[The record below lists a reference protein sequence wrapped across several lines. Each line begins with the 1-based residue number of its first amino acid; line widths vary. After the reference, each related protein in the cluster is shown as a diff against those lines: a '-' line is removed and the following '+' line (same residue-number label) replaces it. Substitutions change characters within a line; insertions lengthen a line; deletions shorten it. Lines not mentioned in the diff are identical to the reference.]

1 MRRVWAGS
9 LVALAAA
16 LIMAAC
22 GGGTLSPTPG
32 GGGTPPV
39 ANAPPVVKSIAV
51 SDSRVEAGAPVTLTA
66 TVEDA
71 ETPVANLSFSWTIP
85 PGSVTGTGNGSAIT
99 FTPSPDLKTPADY
112 EIVVTVTERYTS
124 GGVQAEN
131 KATGSV
137 TLHVNNSPK
146 ELADLSLRF
155 LGDFVNSKISPDKC
169 VAEFSDSCSGKKAEF
184 EDIDDN
190 RHDYEIIASTLR
202 HTSLTIASNRVSATV
217 HTFCSFTSKVITTQ
231 PRDEY
236 CLSHSCPLG
245 SIQGP
250 VTGDCITTNVYQ
262 NGRWWLCDSSFGA
275 LPGQA
280 LTAFARAFFHID
292 RHERAT
298 RGPSG
303 R

>member
-22 GGGTLSPTPG
+22 GGGAGPTPIPPPPP
-32 GGGTPPV
+32 PPV
-39 ANAPPVVKSIAV
+39 VNTPPVVKSIAV
-51 SDSRVEAGAPVTLTA
+51 SDTRVEAGAPVTLTA

-85 PGSVTGTGNGSAIT
+85 PGSVTGTGNGSTLT
-99 FTPSPDLKTPADY
+99 FTPSPELRTPADY
-112 EIVVTVTERYTS
+112 EIGVTVTERYTS
-124 GGVQAEN
+124 AGVQAEN

-137 TLHVNNSPK
+137 TLHVNNSPR
-146 ELADLSLRF
+146 ELADMSLRF
-155 LGDFVNSKISPDKC
+155 LGDFANSKVSPDKC
-169 VAEFSDSCSGKKAEF
+169 VAEFSDSCRGKKAEF
-184 EDIDDN
+184 DDIDDN

-202 HTSLTIASNRVSATV
+202 HTSLTIASSRVSATV

-236 CLSHSCPLG
+236 CLSHNCALG

-262 NGRWWLCDSSFGA
+262 NGRWWLCDSSFGP
-275 LPGQA
+275 LPGQT
-280 LTAFARAFFHID
+280 LTAFARAFFHVD

-298 RGPSG
+298 RGPIG